1 MKKRSKLCAGLFSL
15 LISVILVSPCFGFK
29 VGDFLKAV
37 TPEKETK
44 EKESGSSGF
53 GLGKMG
59 KLVGTV
65 TELATDSKVGPVN
78 EFFLGRE
85 VAARFLGAYKPIA
98 QDQPTTDYLKKVGT
112 SLSLF
117 SRYPFP
123 YRPYTYVILDS
134 KEINAFAAPG
144 GFIFI
149 TTGMLNFL
157 ENEDELAVILGHEIA
172 HIELQHG
179 LNAVGQE
186 KVMKL
191 FTLMKDLLVD
201 SGTSQGDL
209 KSQLFK
215 SLFDKITKELMNIVR
230 QGYNVEMETEADL
243 RGIEISYA
251 AGYDP
256 RVFPEVLNRF
266 KKQNNNY
273 GGANYPKERMADAE
287 NKLKSMRDVNEAEV
301 SGVRTK
307 RFRNATKTISKR

>member
-1 MKKRSKLCAGLFSL
+1 MKQRSKLYLCLFVL
-15 LISVILVSPCFGFK
+15 LMTVMLASPCFGFN
-29 VGDFLKAV
+29 VGDFLKQV
-37 TPEKETK
+37 TPEKEANK
-44 EKESGSSGF
+44 KESGSSGF
-53 GLGKMG
+53 GLGKMN
-59 KLVGTV
+59 KLAGTV
-65 TELATDSKVGPVN
+65 TEMADDSKIGPVN

-85 VAARFLGAYKPIA
+85 VAARILGAYKPIG
-98 QDQPTTDYLKKVGT
+98 QDQPTTDYLKKAGT

-157 ENEDELAVILGHEIA
+157 KNEDELAVILGHEIA

-186 KVMKL
+186 KIMKL
-191 FTLMKDLLVD
+191 FALMKDLLVD
-201 SGTSQGDL
+201 SSTSQGDM

-215 SLFDKITKELMNIVR
+215 SLFDKITKELMNKVR

-256 RVFPEVLNRF
+256 GVFLEVLKRF
-266 KKQNNNY
+266 KEKKNNY

-287 NKLKSMRDVNEAEV
+287 TKLKSMRGVNEVKV

-307 RFRNATKTISKR
+307 RFRAATKAISKR